1 MNKNIY
7 FVIYLLFCVN
17 LLSGQ
22 GIQYTDISSNA
33 NVDYVGLNVGMSFGD
48 YDNDGDEDLYV
59 VTGEK
64 NKLYQNQGNGTF
76 TEVGLLAGVRDTSS
90 SLCSTWGDVN
100 NDGFLDLYVGNFN
113 MANRL
118 YLNNGDGTFSDITVS
133 AGVGNTND
141 PRSLMMVDYDND
153 GFLDLYVA
161 NLGKQNVLYK
171 NNGDNTFS
179 DVTIASGATDY
190 GIAMGSVFFDYDNDG
205 DQDLYLTHD
214 NYNPCILYQNQG
226 NGTFWDVSQASGTN
240 VSAMAMGVDFGDFN
254 NDGFF
259 DLYVTNLG
267 NNFLLKNNGDG
278 TFTDIAFDAG
288 IDDNG
293 MGWGTYFLD
302 VDNDGLQDL
311 YMINNSNF
319 IPKPNALYHNLGND
333 SFAIVSTNT
342 DLESRYNGIGGASA
356 DIDNDGRIDI
366 AISNIGGIGNQ
377 LFQNTTVN
385 NNNWIKI
392 KTEGTVSNRAGIG
405 SRVEI
410 FTNGWHQMNE
420 VASGRSYCS
429 GNSLIMHFG
438 VGTATNVDS
447 VRVSWSSGQV
457 DVYPNMEVN
466 KHYLATEETSLTPI
480 LLSNTTSPELAKIK
494 AKAFPNPFT
503 HTTSLTFTLEKSE
516 QVAIHVYNS
525 MGQVVKT
532 LTQENLTSGE
542 HYFSWNG
549 TTTNGAKLPSG
560 TYFYTIEIG
569 EKLSVGQL
577 ILVR

>member
-7 FVIYLLFCVN
+7 FVIYLLFCGN

-100 NDGFLDLYVGNFN
+100 NDGFLDLYVGNYN

-118 YLNNGDGTFSDITVS
+118 FLNNGDGTFSDITVS

-179 DVTIASGATDY
+179 DVTVASGATDY

-240 VSAMAMGVDFGDFN
+240 LSAMAMGVDFGDFN

-259 DLYVTNLG
+259 DLYITNLG
-267 NNFLLKNNGDG
+267 LNFLLKNNGDG
-278 TFTDIAFDAG
+278 TFTDIAFDARV
-288 IDDNG
+288 DDNG

-457 DVYPNMEVN
+457 DVYPNMAVN
-466 KHYLATEETSLTPI
+466 KHYLATEGTSLTPI
-480 LLSNTTSPELAKIK
+480 LLSNTTSPELARIE

-516 QVAIHVYNS
+516 EVAIHVYNS

-532 LTQENLTSGE
+532 LAQEHLTSGE

-549 TTTNGAKLPSG
+549 TATNGAKLPSG

-569 EKLSVGQL
+569 KELSVGQL
-577 ILVR
+577 VLVR